1 MVSVIVINIE
11 NKKAPLQK
19 WGFLD
24 FAESLLDTNL
34 SLLSYSMLI
43 FPLSQQY
50 FSQKPIKIENYYFT
64 VTSCRNLS
72 DKDSSLKHSATKKS
86 NSGL

>member
-24 FAESLLDTNL
+24 FAVSLLDTNL
-34 SLLSYSMLI
+34 SLWSYSMLI

-50 FSQKPIKIENYYFT
+50 FFIKINKNRKLLFY
-64 VTSCRNLS
+64 
-72 DKDSSLKHSATKKS
+72 S
-86 NSGL
+86 NFL

>member
-11 NKKAPLQK
+11 NKKAPLKK

-34 SLLSYSMLI
+34 SLWSYSMLI

-50 FSQKPIKIENYYFT
+50 FFHKNQ
-64 VTSCRNLS
+64 
-72 DKDSSLKHSATKKS
+72 
-86 NSGL
+86 

>member
-34 SLLSYSMLI
+34 SLWSYSMLI

-50 FSQKPIKIENYYFT
+50 FFIKINKNRKLLFY
-64 VTSCRNLS
+64 
-72 DKDSSLKHSATKKS
+72 S
-86 NSGL
+86 NFL

>member
-34 SLLSYSMLI
+34 SLWSYSMLI
-43 FPLSQQY
+43 FPLSKQY
-50 FSQKPIKIENYYFT
+50 FFIKINKNRKLLFY
-64 VTSCRNLS
+64 
-72 DKDSSLKHSATKKS
+72 S
-86 NSGL
+86 NFL

>member
-34 SLLSYSMLI
+34 SLWSYSMLI
-43 FPLSQQY
+43 FPLSQ
-50 FSQKPIKIENYYFT
+50 
-64 VTSCRNLS
+64 
-72 DKDSSLKHSATKKS
+72 
-86 NSGL
+86 

>member
-34 SLLSYSMLI
+34 SLWSYSMLI

-50 FSQKPIKIENYYFT
+50 FFIKINK
-64 VTSCRNLS
+64 N
-72 DKDSSLKHSATKKS
+72 KKLLFYS
-86 NSGL
+86 NFL

>member
-34 SLLSYSMLI
+34 SLWSYSMLI

-50 FSQKPIKIENYYFT
+50 FFIKINKNRKLLLY
-64 VTSCRNLS
+64 
-72 DKDSSLKHSATKKS
+72 S
-86 NSGL
+86 NFL

>member
-34 SLLSYSMLI
+34 SLWSDSMLI

-50 FSQKPIKIENYYFT
+50 FFIKINKNRKLLFY
-64 VTSCRNLS
+64 
-72 DKDSSLKHSATKKS
+72 S
-86 NSGL
+86 NFL